1 MTDSLFR
8 GLMAALLDDFRLAV
22 QRRRERARLNASG
35 ALGVL
40 LLLTSFA
47 EASPCPL
54 TLVSGEADRNAIVL
68 TLRNAGKLPIRGV
81 EFNCAPLHPRA
92 KNPQAADCRERNL
105 LFFPGTTNTV
115 SYAYAGRIPQT
126 LLVSVVSITLSD
138 GFVWKPSKHDTCRV
152 LQITPRKIRK

>member
-1 MTDSLFR
+1 
-8 GLMAALLDDFRLAV
+8 MAALLDAFRFAIHQL
-22 QRRRERARLNASG
+22 RERSRPTAIA

-40 LLLTSFA
+40 LLLTPSA

-54 TLVSGEADRNAIVL
+54 TLVSGEAERNVIVL

-92 KNPQAADCRERNL
+92 KNAQAADCRERNA

-126 LLVSVVSITLSD
+126 MLVSVVSITLSD